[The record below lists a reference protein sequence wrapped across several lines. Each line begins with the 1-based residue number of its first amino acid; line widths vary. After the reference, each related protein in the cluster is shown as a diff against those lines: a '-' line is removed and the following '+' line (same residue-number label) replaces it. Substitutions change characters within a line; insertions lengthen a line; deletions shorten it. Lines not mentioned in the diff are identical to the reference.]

1 MESLTNLNNGE
12 DEMHETMSGNSRCF
26 FQTIS
31 TLTAERD
38 CI

>member
-12 DEMHETMSGNSRCF
+12 DETHETMSDNCRHF

-31 TLTAERD
+31 APTTERD
-38 CI
+38 